1 MNAQPRRYV
10 SSRGDRR
17 IEVQPH
23 QEEFMTVKEQ
33 SQPADTG
40 ATAQEKAQEQ
50 EKENEQAAEEMR
62 ELEAGDPPTNLDDW
76 PDGPAKYLTY
86 GSGEDEA
93 YGAGVTGK
101 LGPANL
107 ERNGEGSIVI
117 DGEKVDNPDDY
128 KSEPLAGGPTDP
140 NATS

>member
-1 MNAQPRRYV
+1 
-10 SSRGDRR
+10 
-17 IEVQPH
+17 
-23 QEEFMTVKEQ
+23 MTVREQ
-33 SQPADTG
+33 SQPVDTEHADAG
-40 ATAQEKAQEQ
+40 ATPREKAQEQ

-62 ELEAGDPPTNLDDW
+62 ELEAGDPPTSLDDW

-93 YGAGVTGK
+93 YGAGVTAK

-107 ERNGEGSIVI
+107 ERNGDGSIVI
-117 DGEKVDNPDDY
+117 DGDKVDNPEDY
-128 KSEPLAGGPTDP
+128 KAEPLEGGPTDP